1 MKETKK
7 NILLLSLFCVI
18 LVIIRIIRTEQ
29 FSFIFMFWNL
39 FLAFIPLGISNYLT
53 NTKKTISNL
62 KLSTLTIIWLLF
74 LPNAPYIVTDLFHLH
89 KRDYLP
95 IWFDL
100 ILILM
105 FAITGLY
112 LFYIS
117 LNQAIVL
124 TKNKFPNLYKPQFLI
139 LLFLIVS
146 YGVYIG
152 RFLRLN
158 SWDIIDPIGL
168 VKTCLSSI
176 LYLPRLKDMCC
187 FTVVYSIFLGFIF
200 LIIKP
205 VLKPIK

>member
-1 MKETKK
+1 MSLIKK
-7 NILLLSLFCVI
+7 NILLLTSFCVI
-18 LVIIRIIRTEQ
+18 MVIIRIIKTEQ
-29 FSFIFMFWNL
+29 LSFIFMFWNL
-39 FLAFIPLGISNYLT
+39 FLAFIPFSISNYLVKS
-53 NTKKTISNL
+53 KKTNSTL
-62 KLSTLTIIWLLF
+62 KLTTLTIIWLLF
-74 LPNAPYIVTDLFHLH
+74 LPNAPYMVTDLFHLH
-89 KRDYLP
+89 KREYLP

-117 LNQAIVL
+117 INQAIVL
-124 TKNKFPNLYKPQFLI
+124 TKNKFPTFHKPIFLI

-158 SWDIIDPIGL
+158 SWDIINPVGL
-168 VKTCLSSI
+168 AKTCLTTI

-187 FTVVYSIFLGFIF
+187 FTVVYSIFLGFIY

>member
-53 NTKKTISNL
+53 NSKKTISNL

-74 LPNAPYIVTDLFHLH
+74 LPNAPYMVTDLFHLH
-89 KRDYLP
+89 KREYLP

-117 LNQAIVL
+117 LNQAIIL

-139 LLFLIVS
+139 FLFLIVS

-168 VKTCLSSI
+168 IKTCLSTI

>member
-53 NTKKTISNL
+53 NSEKTISNL
-62 KLSTLTIIWLLF
+62 KLTTLTIIWLLF
-74 LPNAPYIVTDLFHLH
+74 LPNAPYMVTDLFHLH
-89 KRDYLP
+89 KREYLP

-139 LLFLIVS
+139 FLFLIVS

-168 VKTCLSSI
+168 VKTCLSTI

-200 LIIKP
+200 LIVKP

>member
-53 NTKKTISNL
+53 NSEKTISNL
-62 KLSTLTIIWLLF
+62 KLTTLTIIWLLF
-74 LPNAPYIVTDLFHLH
+74 LPNAPYMVTDLFHLH
-89 KRDYLP
+89 KREYLP

-117 LNQAIVL
+117 LNQAIIL

-139 LLFLIVS
+139 FLFLIVS

-168 VKTCLSSI
+168 IKTCLSTI

>member
-74 LPNAPYIVTDLFHLH
+74 LPNAPYMVTDLFHLH